1 MRNPSLLCLRSSGAH
16 CSLFIL
22 YKVTGRLQT
31 QSAESLPM
39 SINLFPGC
47 RKSLLL
53 LGQFFL
59 ILVAIFNPFSPA
71 FPTLID
77 GLSLPHSPFPTRHLP
92 AQPQARTYKQSHWAP
107 ATAMNVVLQVLP
119 HPTPETTG
127 QIKTL
132 AELRSKALPWGGA
145 AGGRGQRAE
154 RSGPRGR
161 QTLLPLGERKSR
173 L

>member
-1 MRNPSLLCLRSSGAH
+1 MLPRGGGRLAMRNPSLLCLRSSGAH

-53 LGQFFL
+53 LGQFSL

-71 FPTLID
+71 CPTLID

-92 AQPQARTYKQSHWAP
+92 AQPQARTYN
-107 ATAMNVVLQVLP
+107 T
-119 HPTPETTG
+119 
-127 QIKTL
+127 
-132 AELRSKALPWGGA
+132 SKATGLQQLPRMWFYKFYHIQPQRQQ
-145 AGGRGQRAE
+145 GR
-154 RSGPRGR
+154 
-161 QTLLPLGERKSR
+161 LR
-173 L
+173 LWLS